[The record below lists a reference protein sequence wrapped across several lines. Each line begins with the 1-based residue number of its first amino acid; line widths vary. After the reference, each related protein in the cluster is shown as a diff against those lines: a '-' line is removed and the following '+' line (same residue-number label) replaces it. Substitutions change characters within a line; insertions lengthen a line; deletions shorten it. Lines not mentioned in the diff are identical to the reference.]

1 MFWPGCLVNE
11 FSGSSCLYL
20 ADTGDPITYHH
31 AQHLHGLWGFE
42 HRLSCLH
49 NKNFIDL
56 SVFPATSLTYT
67 VTPNKLINNSICY
80 RSYKVMH
87 GVRIQNLQ
95 SIFRVISPV
104 KSLLGCHNPSV
115 YGSCTTKKVRY
126 SLEHLILSRINM
138 IFLMCFFLFFSCIRG
153 THIVSTY
160 GILFLHSWRKGDGE
174 LEIHTNWN
182 KQFVQIGRHI
192 HAYTYMHTFAL
203 LKSGRCY

>member
-1 MFWPGCLVNE
+1 MLTQQELYWLVCLPSHQPN
-11 FSGSSCLYL
+11 LYS
-20 ADTGDPITYHH
+20 DT
-31 AQHLHGLWGFE
+31 
-42 HRLSCLH
+42 
-49 NKNFIDL
+49 
-56 SVFPATSLTYT
+56 
-67 VTPNKLINNSICY
+67 NKLINNSICY

-153 THIVSTY
+153 THIASTY

-192 HAYTYMHTFAL
+192 HAYTYMHTFTL